1 MINIKDYQL
10 CVGAFG
16 NAYIAKP
23 SKKSPHIMCENRKN
37 LSHEDVLA
45 FIHQYVQTW
54 CENNETNVM
63 QITAGDELVMEIKA
77 MALNEK
83 GEIK

>member
-10 CVGAFG
+10 CVSAFG

-23 SKKSPHIMCENRKN
+23 SKKSPHIMCESRKQ
-37 LSHEDVLA
+37 LSHTEVLA

-54 CENNETNVM
+54 CENNKTNAM
-63 QITAGDELVMEIKA
+63 QITAGGEIVMEIKA
-77 MALNEK
+77 VALNEERELK
-83 GEIK
+83 

>member
-1 MINIKDYQL
+1 
-10 CVGAFG
+10 
-16 NAYIAKP
+16 
-23 SKKSPHIMCENRKN
+23 MCENRKN

-54 CENNETNVM
+54 FENNETNVM

>member
-1 MINIKDYQL
+1 MNIKDYQL
-10 CVGAFG
+10 CVGALG

-23 SKKSPHIMCENRKN
+23 SKKNPHVMCESRKN
-37 LSHEDVLA
+37 LPHNEVLA

-63 QITAGDELVMEIKA
+63 QITVGDELVMEIKA
-77 MALNEK
+77 VALNED